1 METYEA
7 LEASLLARPG
17 ARRDFPFGED
27 VAVFKVMGK
36 MFALVA
42 WKDEPLRISLKCDP
56 MEAIQL
62 RTMFPAVQP
71 GYHLNKDHWN
81 TVTLDGSIPKEILAD
96 MIDDSYTLVVK
107 KLRKADRDAL
117 QAQG

>member
-1 METYEA
+1 METYES
-7 LEASLLARPG
+7 LEAILLAKPG
-17 ARRDFPFGED
+17 ARRDFPFGEE

-42 WKDEPLRISLKCDP
+42 WRDDPLRISLKSDP
-56 MEAIQL
+56 MDAIQL

-81 TVTLDGSIPKEILAD
+81 TVTLDGSIPNEIVAD
-96 MIDDSYTLVVK
+96 MIDDSYDLVVK

>member
-1 METYEA
+1 MTTYET
-7 LEASLLARPG
+7 LEATLLAKPG

-27 VAVFKVMGK
+27 VAVFKVIDK

-42 WKDEPLRISLKCDP
+42 WKVEPLRISLKCDP
-56 MEAIQL
+56 MEAAQL

-81 TVTLDGSIPKEILAD
+81 TVTLDGSIPEEILGD
-96 MIDDSYTLVVK
+96 MIDDSYALVVS